1 MLTSTVAAVVA
12 HNNDEDTDNTGVD
25 AVRGGIMQTLAL
37 SSSCCPGI
45 MQTLALSSSCCPE
58 SSTLCL
64 VCHPPAPQPEAGMY
78 SVHVQQHL
86 RGHRLCSH

>member
-25 AVRGGIMQTLAL
+25 AVRG
-37 SSSCCPGI
+37 GI